1 VRNRLLKLGTQAG
14 VDGFV
19 VLTITNDF
27 KARIRSYEL
36 LAQAFDLRPR
46 TSIIR

>member
-1 VRNRLLKLGTQAG
+1 VRNRLLKLGAQAG
-14 VDGFV
+14 VDEFV

>member
-1 VRNRLLKLGTQAG
+1 VRNRHLKLGAQAG
-14 VDGFV
+14 VDEFV

-36 LAQAFDLRPR
+36 LAQAFDLKRR
-46 TSIIR
+46 TIAS